1 MGINSGAF
9 LGILLCGYIGE
20 NIGWHYGFS
29 LAGVFM
35 FLGMLQFYYAQ
46 KIFGKIGVFENDIY
60 SGKQINNSSETNKK
74 NSSKI
79 VYDRLT
85 VIVIFSL
92 FSFLTDK
99 NLVSKLNLIL
109 QIF

>member
-20 NIGWHYGFS
+20 NIGWHYGFG

-46 KIFGKIGVFENDIY
+46 KIFGNIGVFENGIY
-60 SGKQINNSSETNKK
+60 SEKQIDKSLNTNKK

-79 VYDRLT
+79 FKL
-85 VIVIFSL
+85 L
-92 FSFLTDK
+92 FIPK
-99 NLVSKLNLIL
+99 NV
-109 QIF
+109 FY